1 MEQREGSF
9 EEGPTSLDG
18 NISLSLQPHGSIATI
33 GGHVARRPVGAFSV
47 NSSGSTA
54 PGTIILAVA
63 SVAQDLLLIEKK
75 RKAKEEA
82 VRDLNKALLEETL
95 TRLRGKAQ
103 QLQNDKWMYQDV
115 QL

>member
-1 MEQREGSF
+1 MSCRWNTANTSSALLPAGSA
-9 EEGPTSLDG
+9 
-18 NISLSLQPHGSIATI
+18 SIC
-33 GGHVARRPVGAFSV
+33 
-47 NSSGSTA
+47 
-54 PGTIILAVA
+54 
-63 SVAQDLLLIEKK
+63 QDLLLIEKK

-95 TRLRGKAQ
+95 TQLRGKAQ